1 MKVLCRD
8 IDTELV
14 INLAQGIEC
23 HAPSFV
29 TLHLQREDVF
39 EANNHP
45 RQSSRTRVAQPRY
58 PCGFA
63 DCHAHALSI
72 DCGSVTTTSAL
83 SPCNRTATLE
93 TSAGSATMVA
103 RSPTWT
109 VIVLYRLCVVLT
121 TPTQENRVMRGTV
134 RPVVVL
140 LHRHYSVTAQ
150 IDFNVSGRPC
160 CHPRAEEI
168 AILGPDWAVQ
178 RESSSHDWPVH
189 RVARTDPRKRCLL
202 KR

>member
-72 DCGSVTTTSAL
+72 DCGSVTTTSAPGPY
-83 SPCNRTATLE
+83 SRTATS
-93 TSAGSATMVA
+93 SAGESPVSA
-103 RSPTWT
+103 
-109 VIVLYRLCVVLT
+109 LT
-121 TPTQENRVMRGTV
+121 LR
-134 RPVVVL
+134 
-140 LHRHYSVTAQ
+140 
-150 IDFNVSGRPC
+150 
-160 CHPRAEEI
+160 
-168 AILGPDWAVQ
+168 
-178 RESSSHDWPVH
+178 
-189 RVARTDPRKRCLL
+189 
-202 KR
+202 